1 MISRKRQV
9 LYIMVVVSAVSF
21 FYNSNHVFSE
31 YDHVLGKYHSPHSVA
46 PYSLVQSLQLTL
58 QLPRNTTSRK
68 VIVQSYI
75 KNLQSQL
82 VGRVQQ
88 QYQTLPFQGLEKMY
102 RSRRK
107 LVRDICRVRRSGKMK
122 ADKLQRQISVLKNPN
137 LFYCAVP
144 KAGSTFWRRVFV
156 AAKRRKSGLSS
167 PYLYSY
173 SDFITNNY
181 ALDIKLT
188 KSNRKKDLQK
198 TLKSTFKFLFTRDPY
213 HRLFSTYID
222 KMFAPN
228 SVFWEYTAKRAI
240 KKVRTDGRFYTG
252 CGADIKFVELV
263 RYLNTLHPNNYNEHL
278 IPTTG
283 KCDVCSVDY
292 DVIGKMETFTNDA
305 MYILNRTGLLGKQI
319 VFYDMRTEHEVDYI
333 IDAVVRG
340 FRLKHV
346 KRSAWINC
354 VSSHAGYQRIWRQLQ
369 IAGLIDKTR
378 QYPLTSLGSETI
390 SVTEYINMALEA
402 YRLSSPLSILNKK
415 EAYLQAYS
423 QLSLRDLEA
432 IREKYLDD
440 FYTFGYPDRP
450 PELFHRAS
458 IPQQNMFDYF
468 DLL

>member
-9 LYIMVVVSAVSF
+9 LYIMVFVSAVSF
-21 FYNSNHVFSE
+21 FYNSNHV
-31 YDHVLGKYHSPHSVA
+31 VNHSPHSVA
-46 PYSLVQSLQLTL
+46 PYSLVKSLQLTL

-68 VIVQSYI
+68 VIVRSYM
-75 KNLQSQL
+75 KNLQYQL
-82 VGRVQQ
+82 AGRVQQ
-88 QYQTLPFQGLEKMY
+88 QYQTLSFQQLEKIY
-102 RSRRK
+102 SSRRR
-107 LVRDICRVRRSGKMK
+107 LVKDICRIRRSGKMK
-122 ADKLQRQISVLKNPN
+122 VDKLRQISVLRKPN

-156 AAKRRKSGLSS
+156 VAKRWKSGISS
-167 PYLYSY
+167 PYMYSY

-181 ALDIKLT
+181 ALGIKLT

-198 TLKSTFKFLFTRDPY
+198 TLKSSFKFLFTRDPY

-222 KMFAPN
+222 KMLAPN

-252 CGADIKFVELV
+252 CGADITFVELV

-305 MYILNRTGLLGKQI
+305 IYILNRTGLLGKKI
-319 VFYDMRTEHEVDYI
+319 VFYDMSTEHEVDYI

-346 KRSAWINC
+346 NRSAWIKC
-354 VSSHAGYQRIWRQLQ
+354 VSTHAGYQRIWRQLQ

-378 QYPLTSLGSETI
+378 QYPLTSIGSEDV

-402 YRLSSPLSILNKK
+402 YRQSSPLSILNKK

-450 PELFHRAS
+450 AELFHRTS